1 MKNVNRQKSIEK
13 MYKNLSKRAFDK
25 KQLQA
30 WGNFI
35 KSFRKSGD
43 PIMLKHSRAYSKKEN
58 SQNLLWK

>member
-1 MKNVNRQKSIEK
+1 

-43 PIMLKHSRAYSKKEN
+43 PIMLKYSRAYSKKEN